1 MAMIAGIRKVRS
13 KMLASVNEP
22 LPLRTDKD
30 GVIRVGNTRVTMDTI
45 VSVFRAGATPE
56 EIILQFPTLNLAD
69 VYSVISYYLRNQ
81 KEVDLY
87 LIQRQHISDQA
98 KKQNRMKFASE
109 NIRERLSARQ
119 KKDA

>member
-1 MAMIAGIRKVRS
+1 MGRGVN
-13 KMLASVNEP
+13 MLALVNEP
-22 LPLRTDKD
+22 LPLTTDSD
-30 GVIRVGNTRVTMDTI
+30 GVIRVGNTRVTIDAI
-45 VSVFRAGATPE
+45 ISVFRAGVTPE
-56 EIILQFPTLNLAD
+56 EIISQFPTLNLAD

-87 LIQRQHISDQA
+87 LIGRQNISEQV

-109 NIRERLSARQ
+109 NIRERLLARQ

>member
-1 MAMIAGIRKVRS
+1 
-13 KMLASVNEP
+13 MLASVNEP